1 MKVVITL
8 VKICMTVVKFLREL
22 SFDIIA
28 SIIYDN

>member
-8 VKICMTVVKFLREL
+8 VKICMTVVINLREL

-28 SIIYDN
+28 SIIHDN